1 MAEFDRSNPLF
12 ERNVVPFEV
21 VTSSSNNQG
30 NSNNTLAQPTS
41 APSSSSNKRQGNFT
55 VRILQG
61 QRVATRNVNGGGDRE
76 RVIRFEMSDECNLIC
91 DSSES
96 HAGMNA
102 GQQSTPCRG
111 NTPIIHAPFM
121 TADRGQGQSMMMQ
134 GPSHQSPY
142 TSNRSGFRG
151 LHPKE
156 SVSST
161 ADNLNLYELEVGE
174 SDFADLRRDQ
184 ALLVD
189 FNGFANS
196 LISLLQF
203 CELGEEGSSQNT
215 SHQTFQGDDNQYG
228 QQPSTMMGGWS
239 GHTSNMGQHQW
250 GNNDNGTWNTP
261 SHHTQHAVLEQHA
274 LNQQQRQGMQ
284 NLGPRVSSPYG
295 KMNTAMPVS
304 TYACRLEIDA
314 SSDDS
319 TQWRKAH
326 QQSNNLM
333 HARFSIVES
342 NQFRELTHLALNLNV
357 GTDKSVRCYLS
368 ARYVVHSFCLL
379 LFVTYVPLIFI
390 LPILPLVLSIS
401 KL

>member
-21 VTSSSNNQG
+21 VTSSSNQG
-30 NSNNTLAQPTS
+30 NNHGNTLAQPTS
-41 APSSSSNKRQGNFT
+41 ASSSSSNKRQGNFT

-61 QRVATRNVNGGGDRE
+61 QRRNNNGGGDRE
-76 RVIRFEMSDECNLIC
+76 RVIRFEMSGECNLIC

-134 GPSHQSPY
+134 GPSHQSP
-142 TSNRSGFRG
+142 SIASRSGFRG
-151 LHPKE
+151 LYPKE
-156 SVSST
+156 SLSST
-161 ADNLNLYELEVGE
+161 VDNLNLYELEVGE

-215 SHQTFQGDDNQYG
+215 SHQTFHDANEYG

-319 TQWRKAH
+319 TQWRKTH

-368 ARYVVHSFCLL
+368 ARYVTTLL
-379 LFVTYVPLIFI
+379 LSILALYNAVTNMMSPL
-390 LPILPLVLSIS
+390 LPLVLSIS